1 MPPTLTVLRYAVLAA
16 FGLAVLAGVAS
27 WLVRTRTVSPF
38 SALGRFLRSTSD
50 VVILPVERRLVRMG
64 GNPMHAGIWL
74 AVVVAIVGILIVSLA
89 QWAVN
94 TGFLVSGAVQGG
106 PRSIAVLVV
115 RAVYNILVF
124 AIFVRVI
131 ASWFGAFAYNRWVRW
146 AYVLTD
152 WIVDPIRRVLPTF
165 GPLDISPL
173 AAWFVLF
180 VVQRILVSILLA

>member
-1 MPPTLTVLRYAVLAA
+1 MNVVRYAVFAA
-16 FGLAVLAGVAS
+16 FALAVLAGLAS
-27 WLVRTRTVSPF
+27 WLVRTRRVSPF
-38 SALGRFLRSTSD
+38 SALGRFLRSSD
-50 VVILPVERRLVRMG
+50 VVIVPVERRLVRMG
-64 GNPMHAGIWL
+64 GNPVHAGIWL
-74 AVVVAIVGILIVSLA
+74 AVVVAIVGILFISLA
-89 QWAVN
+89 QWAIN
-94 TGFLVSGAVQGG
+94 TGFLVSGALQGG
-106 PRSIAVLVV
+106 PRALAVLAV
-115 RAVYNILVF
+115 RSVYSVLVF

-152 WIVDPIRRVLPTF
+152 WIVEPIRRILPSF